1 MARSAAAENREGGM
15 LSRRLVPVN
24 APDGKVRGER
34 RMEADSTGSAATPAD
49 VIVARPVLRPFAP
62 PGAGGLPVEPLRL
75 EGVSRRDAALDL
87 ALVLLV
93 LLVLP
98 MGLDLVNVVSLA
110 GEDPGEL
117 GGGTLQ
123 QRFLTNRKVFDA
135 LLAATLAGY
144 FVWRHRISAAAFGLH
159 GRAPLR
165 QVLLTVPILLA
176 TYATFMVSVVVTTL
190 LVTGGHDLQQEVET
204 RREFMQ
210 LMPLDNLWSGMALM
224 APVAIHEELLFRG
237 LMLPYLRRLGC
248 SWTWAV
254 VLSSGLFAALHLAQ
268 GWLGV
273 VQLLPVGIVLAV
285 AFIRTRSLA
294 AVVLAHFAFNV
305 LQLQLARVVL
315 PLADRLGG

>member
-1 MARSAAAENREGGM
+1 
-15 LSRRLVPVN
+15 
-24 APDGKVRGER
+24 
-34 RMEADSTGSAATPAD
+34 MEVESTSSAATPAD
-49 VIVARPVLRPFAP
+49 VVVARPVLRSCAP
-62 PGAGGLPVEPLRL
+62 PGAGGPPVEPLHL
-75 EGVSRRDAALDL
+75 AGVSRRDAALDL

-98 MGLDLVNVVSLA
+98 LGLDLVNVVSLA
-110 GEDPGEL
+110 GEDPGAL
-117 GGGTLQ
+117 DGGTLP
-123 QRFLTNRKVFDA
+123 QRFLINRKVFDA
-135 LLAATLAGY
+135 LLAVTLTLY
-144 FVWRHRISAAAFGLH
+144 LVWRHRISAAAFGLH
-159 GRAPLR
+159 GRGPLR
-165 QVLLTVPILLA
+165 QVLLAVPILLA

-190 LVTGGHDLQQEVET
+190 LVTGGQDLQREVET

-237 LMLPYLRRLGC
+237 LMLPYLRCIGC
-248 SWTWAV
+248 SWTWTV

-294 AVVLAHFAFNV
+294 AVILAHFAFNV

-315 PLADRLGG
+315 PLADQLSG